1 MINKQVE
8 EKTIPPASFMSLF
21 MYTTPFERVLLIIG
35 SIASIIS
42 GAGFPFFMLFLADV
56 TLLFDEDNRGETIA
70 KGW

>member
-1 MINKQVE
+1 
-8 EKTIPPASFMSLF
+8 